1 VIVCKS
7 PREIEQMRRA
17 NVLVAEVLAELAS
30 MVAPGVTT
38 ADLDAKAEQLVRA
51 AGAEPAFK
59 GYRGYPAT
67 LCASVNDEVVHG
79 IPAQR
84 ALAGGDII
92 SLDMGVKLDGFYG
105 DSAVTVPVG
114 QVSED
119 VQRLPFDHHMVLGLV
134 APRALFVLDNTDMM
148 WLGDES
154 SFTNLVA
161 ASEIWKGLGAA
172 DAMGASQVGGHPHC
186 RDVPQPQLDELGA
199 FVDKFLLEK
208 RLDKL
213 LDKNGAST
221 SVLRSDR
228 ISPDRARWIPWSTPE
243 LK

>member
-1 VIVCKS
+1 MIVCKS

-119 VQRLPFDHHMVLGLV
+119 VQRLLRVTQESLQKGIAQVRLGGRVSDIGHAIQEHVEAAGFSVVREFVGHGIGAQLHEEPQIANYGEPGRV
-134 APRALFVLDNTDMM
+134 RASPKG
-148 WLGDES
+148 WSWRS
-154 SFTNLVA
+154 S
-161 ASEIWKGLGAA
+161 
-172 DAMGASQVGGHPHC
+172 
-186 RDVPQPQLDELGA
+186 
-199 FVDKFLLEK
+199 
-208 RLDKL
+208 
-213 LDKNGAST
+213 
-221 SVLRSDR
+221 
-228 ISPDRARWIPWSTPE
+228 PWSTWGSRR
-243 LK
+243 